1 MKDSKRM
8 QRRKNKNY
16 IRKILLISFWHFL
29 EIIWDFIVI
38 LLINLYIFISLLLK
52 KSPKISIFLPI
63 YNKAKYINRSIGSIQ
78 MQTLKNIE
86 IIPVNDCSEDNTLD
100 ILKKMAKNDSR
111 IKIISNKKNEGLL
124 YSRAMGI
131 LNSKGE
137 YIMNLDPD
145 DKLEGPDNLEFLYN
159 KASQAKIDIISF
171 GLLKEQRLN
180 KNKNTSYQLKKLIKY
195 FEKNW
200 LAIIYVPSKKTN
212 LIK

>member
-1 MKDSKRM
+1 M
-8 QRRKNKNY
+8 
-16 IRKILLISFWHFL
+16 

-63 YNKAKYINRSIGSIQ
+63 YNKAKYIKRSIGSIQ

-86 IIPVNDCSEDNTLD
+86 IISVNDCSEDNTLD

-111 IKIISNKKNEGLL
+111 IKIINNKKNEGLL

-145 DKLEGPDNLEFLYN
+145 DKLEGPDNLEFLYD

-171 GLLKEQRLN
+171 GLLMEKRP
-180 KNKNTSYQLKKLIKY
+180 KKYKNTSYQLLIKCRNY
-195 FEKNW
+195 DKVIYQPN
-200 LAIIYVPSKKTN
+200 IINYGNKLGDYLITN
-212 LIK
+212 K